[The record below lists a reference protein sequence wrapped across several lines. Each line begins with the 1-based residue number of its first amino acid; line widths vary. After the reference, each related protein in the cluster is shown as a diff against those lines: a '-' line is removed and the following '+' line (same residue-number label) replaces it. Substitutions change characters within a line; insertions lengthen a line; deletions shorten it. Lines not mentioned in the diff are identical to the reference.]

1 MLSFIYNLNQ
11 CFEKNHGFLPNTLYL
26 SPQHLEQLR
35 ASFDQNMDI
44 EHILKRLNMD
54 LLLDRTVVHPHV
66 GWNPLKHSIAS

>member
-11 CFEKNHGFLPNTLYL
+11 SFEKNHGFLPNTLYL
-26 SPQHLEQLR
+26 SPQHLQQLQD
-35 ASFDQNMDI
+35 SFDQNMDI
-44 EHILKRLNMD
+44 ACILKHLDMD